1 MPSSV
6 AVRFMNHIISL
17 LNFRVARSW
26 AKMEE
31 FLEIIYS
38 FAAYTPEQILAG
50 GPGYTNVKPDMESD
64 SVKIGLTYFYK
75 IKMIEKIGDFILEDS
90 SPFKAANEVRP
101 SMGSNFA

>member
-1 MPSSV
+1 
-6 AVRFMNHIISL
+6 
-17 LNFRVARSW
+17 
-26 AKMEE
+26 
-31 FLEIIYS
+31 
-38 FAAYTPEQILAG
+38 
-50 GPGYTNVKPDMESD
+50 MESD